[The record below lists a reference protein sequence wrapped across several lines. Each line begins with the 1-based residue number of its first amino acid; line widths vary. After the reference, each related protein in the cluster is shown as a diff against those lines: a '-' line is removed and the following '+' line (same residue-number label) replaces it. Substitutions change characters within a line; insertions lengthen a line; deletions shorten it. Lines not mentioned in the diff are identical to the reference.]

1 MNAKGFRNTLCFVAA
16 LSFAGTAAAQD
27 FSRFAFNVG
36 GGFTEPVG
44 PSARRA
50 NTGFNITAGA
60 GLNFAPQF
68 GISAEFGYNRLNLSD
83 GVLSQAG
90 VPGGNAHVYSV
101 TLEPTVHLNPH
112 GRFGAYI
119 LGGGGFYRRTIDFTA
134 PTVQDLTFFDPFF
147 GFYNAGVPATQ
158 ILASY
163 SQNKGGLNVGAG
175 VEIRVKGDSN
185 AKFFA
190 EARYHYI
197 FTTPVRTTLLPVTFG
212 FRW

>member
-1 MNAKGFRNTLCFVAA
+1 MNTKGFRNTACLVAA
-16 LSFAGTAAAQD
+16 LSMAGTAAAQD
-27 FSRFAFNVG
+27 FSRFAFNAG

-44 PSARRA
+44 QSARRA

-60 GLNFAPQF
+60 GMNFVPQF

-83 GVLSQAG
+83 GVLSLAG

-112 GRFGAYI
+112 GRFGAYV

-134 PTVQDLTFFDPFF
+134 PTVQNLTFFDPFF
-147 GFYNAGVPATQ
+147 GFFNVGVPATQ

-163 SQNKGGLNVGAG
+163 TQNKGGLNVGAG
-175 VEIRVKGDSN
+175 VEIRVKGDNN
-185 AKFFA
+185 AKIFA